1 MILAFNKV
9 LTKKTR
15 SDYLYNSRDNCNMSI
30 TMMSIFAA
38 LPGNSITMASLWLFA
53 FVMMLFVSELLFF
66 YVPGF
71 SISNLILTVI
81 AMAFGFGPT
90 FVIGLLSILPA
101 HFILRKD
108 MTMMI
113 VSFFTLV
120 PMVTLASFYGAYI
133 VNLLGWPMLGF
144 VVSVVKWG
152 SSIVI
157 GVLMGRTMPKK
168 ILNIMLEPLISIPV
182 FWIFSGYFMWI
193 LAL

>member
-1 MILAFNKV
+1 MSSLFASILAN
-9 LTKKTR
+9 
-15 SDYLYNSRDNCNMSI
+15 
-30 TMMSIFAA
+30 
-38 LPGNSITMASLWLFA
+38 LPGNSITLTMIWLFA
-53 FVMMLFVSELLFF
+53 FVMMLFVSEILFF
-66 YVPGF
+66 YVPGV
-71 SISNLILTVI
+71 SISNLILTVVG
-81 AMAFGFGPT
+81 MAFGFGPT
-90 FVIGLLSILPA
+90 FVIGFLSILPA

-113 VSFFTLV
+113 VSLFTLV
-120 PMVTLASFYGAYI
+120 PMVAISAFYGNYI

-157 GVLMGRTMPKK
+157 GVMMGRAMPKK

-193 LAL
+193 FTL